1 MNVDGLQGSV
11 LLDTNVLIYSTLLR
25 DSRCERANEMLALRK
40 KEGLDVHI
48 SVQNLSEMYPNLTGP
63 KNQPPDSPGLAR
75 RKIESIA
82 ELSGLVIHAP
92 TCDTMRLALEL
103 CERYDVRRQR
113 FSDMQLAALILQQGI
128 GWIFTENARDFSGIE
143 GLQAWNPFE

>member
-1 MNVDGLQGSV
+1 MNVEALQGSI

-25 DSRCERANEMLALRK
+25 DSRCERAREILELRK

-82 ELSGLVIHAP
+82 ELSGLIIKEP
-92 TCDTMRLALEL
+92 SCDTMRLALEL

-113 FSDMQLAALILQQGI
+113 FFDMQLAALMLQEKI
-128 GWIFTENARDFSGIE
+128 GWIVTENARDFSGIE
-143 GLQAWNPFE
+143 GLQAWNPFK